1 MDYHHYHYHCITN
14 PNARGSIYQTFK
26 MSQALGEVLYI
37 VYFVGIISP
46 VLNLI
51 LYMGTQRVE
60 DVKATHLA
68 MVDQT
73 PGWLTPAPRFLCP

>member
-1 MDYHHYHYHCITN
+1 MGSQCGKAHFKTTSNAMDYYHYHCITN

-46 VLNLI
+46 VLSLV
-51 LYMGTQRVE
+51 L
-60 DVKATHLA
+60 
-68 MVDQT
+68 
-73 PGWLTPAPRFLCP
+73 